1 MRRWFMGWL
10 LGLGGNALGL
20 LLAWVIVPGFEI
32 KGVIGFLVSL
42 VVFAILSAL
51 FTWLMFRTLLRH
63 AGSLVPLTG
72 LASTFLALAVTVLLP
87 IKDGIDIS
95 GWGWLWGTLVV
106 WVLSM
111 FIWVLP
117 GPWRRY
123 KKTGSAGRPSDG
135 AGGTNPF

>member
-20 LLAWVIVPGFEI
+20 LLASQILGDMFNIDGVTGF
-32 KGVIGFLVSL
+32 VVSL

-51 FTWLMFRTLLRH
+51 FTWLTFRALLRN

-72 LASTFLALAVTVLLP
+72 LASTFLALAVTVLFT
-87 IKDGIDIS
+87 DGISIE

-123 KKTGSAGRPSDG
+123 KKTGTAGRPSDG
-135 AGGTNPF
+135 AGSSNPF

>member
-10 LGLGGNALGL
+10 LGIGGNAIGLVLASLVLGDMFT
-20 LLAWVIVPGFEI
+20 VNGVTGF
-32 KGVIGFLVSL
+32 VVSL

-72 LASTFLALAVTVLLP
+72 LASTFLALAVTALFT
-87 IKDGIDIS
+87 DGISIN

-123 KKTGSAGRPSDG
+123 KQTGTAGRPS
-135 AGGTNPF
+135 GGTPGPRPL

>member
-20 LLAWVIVPGFEI
+20 LLASLILGDMFNIDDVTGF
-32 KGVIGFLVSL
+32 VVSL

-51 FTWLMFRTLLRH
+51 FTWLTFRALLRN

-72 LASTFLALAVTVLLP
+72 LASTFLALAVTVLFT
-87 IKDGIDIS
+87 DGISIE

-123 KKTGSAGRPSDG
+123 KKTGAAGRPSDG
-135 AGGTNPF
+135 AGSSNPF

>member
-20 LLAWVIVPGFEI
+20 LLASLILGDMFNIDGPTGF
-32 KGVIGFLVSL
+32 VVSL

-51 FTWLMFRTLLRH
+51 FTWLMFRTLLRN

-72 LASTFLALAVTVLLP
+72 LASTFLALAVTVLFT
-87 IKDGIDIS
+87 DGISIE

-123 KKTGSAGRPSDG
+123 KKTGTAGRPSDG
-135 AGGTNPF
+135 AGSSNPF

>member
-1 MRRWFMGWL
+1 MGWL

-20 LLAWVIVPGFEI
+20 LLASLILGDMFSIDGVTGF
-32 KGVIGFLVSL
+32 VVSL

-87 IKDGIDIS
+87 IDDGISIS

-106 WVLSM
+106 WVLGM

-135 AGGTNPF
+135 AGGAKPF

>member
-1 MRRWFMGWL
+1 MILKIL
-10 LGLGGNALGL
+10 LKHFHQNL
-20 LLAWVIVPGFEI
+20 LVH
-32 KGVIGFLVSL
+32 FLVSL

-72 LASTFLALAVTVLLP
+72 LASTFLALAVTALFT
-87 IKDGIDIS
+87 DGISIS

-135 AGGTNPF
+135 AGGAKPF

>member
-20 LLAWVIVPGFEI
+20 LLASLILGDMFNIDGVTGF
-32 KGVIGFLVSL
+32 VVSL

-51 FTWLMFRTLLRH
+51 FTWLMFRTLLRN

-72 LASTFLALAVTVLLP
+72 LASTFLALAVTVLFT
-87 IKDGIDIS
+87 DGISIE

-117 GPWRRY
+117 GPWRRSR
-123 KKTGSAGRPSDG
+123 KAGSAGGG
-135 AGGTNPF
+135 AGGSKRV